1 MDDSVYYFGGVS
13 ACGLSSLAAP
23 VIFGSSP
30 CSIVNAIVSRDNV
43 DKKATIGWSI
53 GAPLHFPLLLLFF
66 FLFFS
71 ASAAAATDLEEEES
85 QHSSRIC
92 NQSTANERVLKP
104 GWMMASLHHGFQALQ
119 LVLLNNYRSYQYF
132 VCLKRFYLGN
142 QTKYEINIF

>member
-1 MDDSVYYFGGVS
+1 MDGSVYFGRVS

-66 FLFFS
+66 FSFFLHRPPPRRIWRRRS
-71 ASAAAATDLEEEES
+71 HSILLEYVINRRQTS
-85 QHSSRIC
+85 GF
-92 NQSTANERVLKP
+92 KP

-132 VCLKRFYLGN
+132 VCLKIFFRKSNKVWN
-142 QTKYEINIF
+142 QHF